1 MRTKLFQKRTVSIKN
16 HPSSQTSG
24 QLYIISILY
33 EIIKKMKIKR
43 QNINHC
49 ISKWYFFRKCVTC
62 TFANRMS
69 KSIVLDNVTI

>member
-1 MRTKLFQKRTVSIKN
+1 MRTKLFQMITVTIKN
-16 HPSSQTSG
+16 HSSSQTSG

-69 KSIVLDNVTI
+69 KSIVVLNVTI